1 MIGRSLFVF
10 VFIASPLF
18 CADWHTRKAEG
29 WAWYEKQ
36 QDKPKEEAVEASEV
50 SSSVLSASSELAN
63 VRKELEEKLAAA
75 VLNPTSEKVVAYM
88 EMQERWIEKSVEF
101 AQTWALAL
109 LQRPDL
115 DATVTGR
122 PTSQY
127 GLEVYSREQQRRKE
141 ELIRGLSNEFGLF
154 FFYEGKDQ
162 MSHAV
167 AMVMQQF
174 EKRHGW
180 SVLAVSVDGVEL
192 AGFKNSRVDEAVA
205 KSFNLEHFPAV
216 LLVHPTQERV
226 VPVAFGP
233 VSVEQIEDNILM
245 QFKEREAND

>member
-1 MIGRSLFVF
+1 MIGRSLFAF
-10 VFIASPLF
+10 LFAAAPLF
-18 CADWHTRKAEG
+18 GADWHIRKAEG

-36 QDKPKEEAVEASEV
+36 QGKPKEEVVEVPQA

-63 VRKELEEKLAAA
+63 VRKELEERLAAA
-75 VLNPTSEKVVAYM
+75 ILSPTSENVIAYM
-88 EMQERWIEKSVEF
+88 EMQEHWIERSAEF
-101 AQTWALAL
+101 AQTWAHAL

-127 GLEVYSREQQRRKE
+127 GLEVYSREQQRRKQ

-192 AGFKNSRVDEAVA
+192 AGFQNRRVDDSVA
-205 KSFNLEHFPAV
+205 KSLNLEYFPAI
-216 LLVHPTQERV
+216 LLVHPTQEQV

-233 VSVEQIEDNILM
+233 VSVEQIEDNIVM
-245 QFKEREAND
+245 QFKEGSK